1 MASSSLRLESELVER
16 AKLVGTAQSRSA
28 AKQIEHWAKIGRMME
43 ENPDISYEFVRQ
55 ALIAKAENE
64 SGQLEP
70 YTFEP
75 G

>member
-1 MASSSLRLESELVER
+1 MASSSLRLESDLVER

-43 ENPDISYEFVRQ
+43 ENPDVSYEFVRK
-55 ALIAKAENE
+55 AFIAKAENE

-70 YTFEP
+70 YTFES

>member
-1 MASSSLRLESELVER
+1 MASSSLRLESDLVER

-43 ENPDISYEFVRQ
+43 ENPDVSYEFVRQ
-55 ALIAKAENE
+55 ALIAKTENE
-64 SGQLEP
+64 SRQLAP
-70 YTFEP
+70 YTF